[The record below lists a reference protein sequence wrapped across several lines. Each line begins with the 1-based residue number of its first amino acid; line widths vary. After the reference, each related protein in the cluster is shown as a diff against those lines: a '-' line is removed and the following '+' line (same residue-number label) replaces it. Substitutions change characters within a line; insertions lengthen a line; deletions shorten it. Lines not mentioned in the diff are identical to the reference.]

1 MAKLDYHYID
11 AEKYCYPGTEV
22 PINKLDAKDE
32 MSLKAAVAE
41 QMAKKQAELAETG
54 GLGGN
59 YRLEHF
65 QKFHEFLFEDVF
77 DWAGQ
82 VRTVD
87 IDDPR
92 FTKAADIVEEA
103 KVVFLR
109 LENEDYFHGL
119 EHDDIADRISYY
131 TREIDRL
138 HPFGYGTKETL
149 FVFFKQVLGRLRYNV
164 NYETVPEDRWEEAR
178 AAGMDDDLSKYNEI
192 YKEIIVKIPREKK
205 KKD

>member
-1 MAKLDYHYID
+1 
-11 AEKYCYPGTEV
+11 
-22 PINKLDAKDE
+22 
-32 MSLKAAVAE
+32 
-41 QMAKKQAELAETG
+41 MAKKQAELAETG

-205 KKD
+205 KKE